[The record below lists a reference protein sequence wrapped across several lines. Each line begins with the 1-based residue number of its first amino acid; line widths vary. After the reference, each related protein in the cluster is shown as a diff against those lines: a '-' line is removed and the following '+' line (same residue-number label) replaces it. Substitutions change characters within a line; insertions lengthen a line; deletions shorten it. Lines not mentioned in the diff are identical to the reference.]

1 MTPAS
6 PPETSTALAGAR
18 GSPEIASDSAGAR
31 VRCAPGTGLAAYD
44 ASPVTGRISDA
55 RERVQEVEGGPALDA
70 VLIGSLQKTEQ
81 YYCIAAWGTARS
93 LAESARES
101 DVEMYGRAIK
111 DGQAAR

>member
-1 MTPAS
+1 M
-6 PPETSTALAGAR
+6 
-18 GSPEIASDSAGAR
+18 
-31 VRCAPGTGLAAYD
+31 RCAPGTGLAAYD

-101 DVEMYGRAIK
+101 DVEMYG
-111 DGQAAR
+111 ARHQGWASSSMSSWPSSPKRR